1 MLCDQCGGEISAGS
15 RFCPRCGRPAP
26 GAEGPGVAGD
36 RPPNPGGA
44 PPPNPAVPPTN
55 PGGLPATPP
64 TMPPPPPPPPSYGAG
79 APPPSGGYG
88 APPPP
93 PAPPPGYP
101 PSGGYPSAP
110 PGAFYGAP
118 PGMGVGGGPVSYGLA
133 SLGQRLGGYLID
145 VVIVGAIFIF
155 GLIVMAASTPASSFD
170 DPNPSPNGV
179 AILVFLLCALAA
191 FVYYPFFEG
200 RPAGQTLGKR
210 ALGIRVV
217 RQSNGAPL
225 GYGLA
230 IWRTVVR
237 IVDYL
242 PFYLGLLWAIWD
254 PQHQT
259 FHDKIAGTLVVRSE
273 VYPAPGATPAAAGYQ
288 QPAPPPSPYQT
299 G

>member
-1 MLCDQCGGEISAGS
+1 MLCDQCGADIPAGS
-15 RFCPRCGRPAP
+15 RFCPRCGRAAP
-26 GAEGPGVAGD
+26 GAEGP
-36 RPPNPGGA
+36 PNPT
-44 PPPNPAVPPTN
+44 VPPAN
-55 PGGLPATPP
+55 PGGLPLTPP

-101 PSGGYPSAP
+101 PPGGYPAP
-110 PGAFYGAP
+110 PPAYYGAA
-118 PGMGVGGGPVSYGLA
+118 PGMGVGSGPVSYGLA

-145 VVIVGAIFIF
+145 VVVVGALFIF
-155 GLIVMAASTPASSFD
+155 ALVVMAASTPAANVD
-170 DPNPSPNGV
+170 NPDPSPNGV
-179 AILVFLLCALAA
+179 AVLVFLLCALAA

-200 RPAGQTLGKR
+200 RPAGQTLGKK
-210 ALGIRVV
+210 AVGIRVV

-259 FHDKIAGTLVVRSE
+259 FHDKIAGTLVVRSD
-273 VYPAPGATPAAAGYQ
+273 VYPAPGAAAPGGYQ

>member
-1 MLCDQCGGEISAGS
+1 MLCDQCGADIPAGS
-15 RFCPRCGRPAP
+15 RFCPRCGRAAP
-26 GAEGPGVAGD
+26 GAEGP
-36 RPPNPGGA
+36 PNPT
-44 PPPNPAVPPTN
+44 VPPAN
-55 PGGLPATPP
+55 PGGLPPTPP

-93 PAPPPGYP
+93 PAPPPGYAP
-101 PSGGYPSAP
+101 PGGYPSP
-110 PGAFYGAP
+110 PPAYYGAA
-118 PGMGVGGGPVSYGLA
+118 PGMGVGSGPVSYGLA

-145 VVIVGAIFIF
+145 VVIVGAVFIF
-155 GLIVMAASTPASSFD
+155 GLIVMAASTPASNFD
-170 DPNPSPNGV
+170 NPDPSPNGV
-179 AILVFLLCALAA
+179 AILVFLLCGLAA

-200 RPAGQTLGKR
+200 RPAGQTLGKK
-210 ALGIRVV
+210 AVGIRVV

-230 IWRTVVR
+230 IWRTVMR

-259 FHDKIAGTLVVRSE
+259 FHDKIAGTLVVRSD
-273 VYPAPGATPAAAGYQ
+273 VYPAPGAPAPAGYQ